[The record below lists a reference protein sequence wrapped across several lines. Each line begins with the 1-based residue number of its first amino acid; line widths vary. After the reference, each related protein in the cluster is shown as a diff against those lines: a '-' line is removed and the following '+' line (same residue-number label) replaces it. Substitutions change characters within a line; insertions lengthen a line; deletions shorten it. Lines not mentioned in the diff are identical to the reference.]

1 MSISTNNTTTSSGLI
16 SHVYFWGAIG
26 VKDRI
31 QSNTPH
37 LIATSSEKKASSSSG
52 LTISPSPLFHTRVIQ
67 VSAGGS
73 FLLLMDD
80 RGKVY
85 ALGKGQDFRLGMG
98 DEKDRLSTPV
108 KITCISNAI
117 SIAAGYRHGS
127 CLVRNGESNSSVL
140 LWGKLS
146 QSLNLTKPT
155 PFQVPCASDDEV
167 VSIRAGNGYSC
178 ALTRKGHAF
187 MIGKN
192 TFHKC
197 GFQEENCD
205 LNEFTQLVISNGS
218 ETISE
223 FKDIDLG
230 YDSTLAI
237 ASNGDVFGFGSN
249 ACYQLGIGN
258 VRNKNG
264 HMPTKLSFS
273 QPIEAVQ
280 VACSRGSSHHCHGMV
295 LDSNGFMHT
304 FGSGYKYKLGTHTTD
319 DQPVPVKIELENGVK
334 IKHLVPGGIHNFAQ
348 TADNSLLSFGCG
360 SDGRLGHQ
368 ESENYRYLYKELEPR
383 KIEVLGNRVIMADSD
398 YYFGVALCE

>member
-1 MSISTNNTTTSSGLI
+1 MMKSSSTTR

-26 VKDRI
+26 VKGI

-37 LIATSSEKKASSSSG
+37 LIATSEKKAPSG
-52 LTISPSPLFHTRVIQ
+52 ISNPSPLVNTKIIQ

-73 FLLLMDD
+73 FLLLLDD
-80 RGKVY
+80 QGHVY
-85 ALGKGQDFRLGMG
+85 ALGKNQDFRLGMG
-98 DEKDRLSTPV
+98 DEKDRLSVPV
-108 KITCISNAI
+108 KIPTISNA
-117 SIAAGYRHGS
+117 SVIAAGYRHGS
-127 CLVRNGESNSSVL
+127 CLVRHAGESKVM

-146 QSLNLTKPT
+146 SSLQFTKPT
-155 PFQVPCASDDEV
+155 VFQVPCASDDEV

-178 ALTRKGHAF
+178 ALTRKGHVF

-192 TFHKC
+192 TSHKC
-197 GFQEENCD
+197 GFKEENCD
-205 LNEFTQLVISNGS
+205 VNSFTPLVFSNGS
-218 ETISE
+218 EIVTE

-237 ASNGDVFGFGSN
+237 ATNGDVYGFGSN
-249 ACYQLGIGN
+249 ACFQLGIGN
-258 VRNKNG
+258 VRNKSG
-264 HMPTKLSFS
+264 HLPTKVNFS

-304 FGSGYKYKLGTHTTD
+304 FGSGYKYKLGTQTTD
-319 DQPVPVKIELENGVK
+319 DQPVPVKIILENGAK

-348 TADNSLLSFGCG
+348 TVDNSLLSFGCG

-383 KIEVLGNRVIMADSD
+383 KIEDLGNRVVMADSD